1 MKRTEVMEKLT
12 KKQVAELV
20 AAEGISKS
28 SKIKTLFDHG
38 FEVKE
43 IASTLNIRY
52 NFAYNVLQNYINTQ
66 SIEVEASHKET
77 KKDVVWAL
85 FDQGKKI
92 GEVAKEL
99 KMNYNYVWKLRKEW
113 EEAAVKDAEQTV
125 VAK

>member
-1 MKRTEVMEKLT
+1 MKRTEVLEKMS
-12 KKQVAELV
+12 KKQMAELV
-20 AAEGISKS
+20 ANEGLSKS
-28 SKIKTLFDHG
+28 AKIKVLFDHG
-38 FEVKE
+38 LEVKE

-66 SIEVEASHKET
+66 SIEVEASHRET

-113 EEAAVKDAEQTV
+113 EDAAVKEAVQEA